1 MGKESLKFYADT
13 PSGERNILFVFRVS
27 NYEQAIDHA
36 AKFVQ
41 VNKFKIR
48 AAWYINPF
56 GRSIRI
62 DKIQDLDTWQNS
74 NISYHK
80 RCISI
85 LKFKLI
91 KH

>member
-13 PSGERNILFVFRVS
+13 PSGERNKLFVFRVS

-48 AAWYINPF
+48 AAWYVNPF
-56 GRSIRI
+56 GISIRI
-62 DKIQDLDTWQNS
+62 DKIQNLNKWENS
-74 NISYHK
+74 LIIYHK

-85 LKFKLI
+85 LKLKFN
-91 KH
+91 